1 MKTLIINGNR
11 FSLESES
18 HAFLTSYMK
27 RLETYIIAHRLDK
40 QLYDDVLSGIEE
52 KLGAIDGDISQK
64 HCVDIV
70 NALGEPEDIFEG
82 EEASD
87 TPLTTTSKR
96 KYGLWV
102 KAGIAALVLV
112 GFFGLFGMLM
122 NSRAPAPVVIVMLG
136 LFVLFVRYVIN
147 YKTL

>member
-1 MKTLIINGNR
+1 MKTLVINGNR

-18 HAFLTSYMK
+18 HTFLTSYMK

-82 EEASD
+82 EEVSD

-96 KYGLWV
+96 KYRPRINIGLVAFWTIV
-102 KAGIAALVLV
+102 
-112 GFFGLFGMLM
+112 F
-122 NSRAPAPVVIVMLG
+122 VV
-136 LFVLFVRYVIN
+136 FVL
-147 YKTL
+147 